1 MEREIIQEKANMMPM
16 AIMWDQSQP
25 RSLWMLRKTNLMA
38 LPQMRK
44 VQGKKARVKMKV
56 IITGMTAEIT
66 MKIMKITAAI
76 MTVGTMTAMTV
87 SIESLL

>member
-1 MEREIIQEKANMMPM
+1 
-16 AIMWDQSQP
+16 
-25 RSLWMLRKTNLMA
+25 MLRKMDLMA

>member
-1 MEREIIQEKANMMPM
+1 
-16 AIMWDQSQP
+16 
-25 RSLWMLRKTNLMA
+25 MLRKMDLMA
-38 LPQMRK
+38 LPQMK
-44 VQGKKARVKMKV
+44 EVQGKKTRVKMKV

-76 MTVGTMTAMTV
+76 MIVGTMTAMTV

>member
-1 MEREIIQEKANMMPM
+1 
-16 AIMWDQSQP
+16 
-25 RSLWMLRKTNLMA
+25 MLRKTNLMA

-66 MKIMKITAAI
+66 MKIMKITMKIMKITAAI